1 MMEFVDMHEDFAFSS
16 LRGDIIS
23 GNGQSGINML
33 REFEKV
39 TIFSVIFP
47 HIPAYTDLSDEMTK
61 NYGFK
66 QEGTYP
72 EYSIMMDQFKFYYYL
87 ERSGYLR
94 LVRRYSDINNGIN
107 FLISMEGTDVL
118 NQPDDLYI
126 LKNLGL
132 GAIGLTWNYD
142 TKFAASCMS
151 RKDYGLTGFGEE
163 LINIANK
170 TGIIIDLAHASRKTV
185 LEACALTKA
194 PVIDSHTNLTAL
206 KKHTRNIDDEEIKAI
221 TETDGIIGITAI
233 PATLNHASVEG
244 IIENI
249 NYIGDNYGWRYVGIG
264 TDFLGINDVPAGFE
278 NIIKMEE
285 LKSKLDHYQDVFF
298 KNPYRIIEKI
308 LG

>member
-1 MMEFVDMHEDFAFSS
+1 MHEDFAFSS
-16 LRGDIIS
+16 LRGDVIA

-33 REFEKV
+33 KEFEKV
-39 TIFSVIFP
+39 TIFSVVFP

-61 NYGFK
+61 KYGFR

-87 ERSGYLR
+87 ERSGYVNLIR
-94 LVRRYSDINNGIN
+94 KYSDIKKGVN
-107 FLISMEGTDVL
+107 FLISMEGTDTL

-151 RKDYGLTGFGEE
+151 KKDYGITGFGEE
-163 LINIANK
+163 LIGIANK
-170 TGIIIDLAHASRKTV
+170 IGLIIDVAHASKKTV
-185 LEACALTKA
+185 LETCAISKS

-206 KKHTRNIDDEEIKAI
+206 KKHPRNIDDEEIKAI
-221 TETDGIIGITAI
+221 IETDGIIGVTAI
-233 PATLNHASVEG
+233 TTTLNRPNIDG
-244 IIENI
+244 IIDTI

-264 TDFLGINDVPAGFE
+264 TDFLGITDVPDGFE

-285 LKSKLDHYQDVFF
+285 LKSRLDHYEDVFF
-298 KNPYRIIEKI
+298 KNPYRIIEKV